1 MNNYI
6 SNFSFVSVAKLLLS
20 QETTKNMTKSLS
32 RTFTLVMGISA
43 DYKNNIYT
51 LLIFTQNKSLSFF
64 TKVPQ
69 AKNSIMLTLIL
80 VQPTLADLFFRGKV
94 TK

>member
-6 SNFSFVSVAKLLLS
+6 SNFSFVSVTKLLLS

-32 RTFTLVMGISA
+32 RTFTLVMGISV
-43 DYKNNIYT
+43 DYKSTIYT
-51 LLIFTQNKSLSFF
+51 LLIFTPHKSLSFF

-69 AKNSIMLTLIL
+69 AKSSIMLTLIL

>member
-20 QETTKNMTKSLS
+20 QETTKNMTKSLC

-69 AKNSIMLTLIL
+69 AKSSIMLTLIL